1 MFRKL
6 IFLFITIPVAIV
18 LILLSVAN
26 RAPVTFNLDPFNPEM
41 PAYAFTLPLF
51 VLMFGALIVG
61 LILGS
66 FVTWWRQ
73 GRHRKRARVEHV
85 EVAKWKQQAED
96 QKKRADELAA
106 ELNPGLKGLPAANK
120 AA

>member
-51 VLMFGALIVG
+51 VLMFAALLLG
-61 LILGS
+61 L
-66 FVTWWRQ
+66 
-73 GRHRKRARVEHV
+73 GRETRSAR
-85 EVAKWKQQAED
+85 
-96 QKKRADELAA
+96 
-106 ELNPGLKGLPAANK
+106 LNRG
-120 AA
+120 